1 MRFVTS
7 ALLFCSALLPGALA
21 QNSDSQVAANYEQT
35 GQCAYYFQKQA
46 KKSALSQA
54 CIKYCENNGG
64 HGYSECDLSVYKDI
78 DIMNDLDKSL
88 IETDEDG
95 DLWVPTKCKCENP
108 DVEGITTAILDIVIE
123 ALEQLDNII
132 CAVMVEAFK
141 SILEVGIM
149 FVPGG
154 QAVGALRAVQ
164 GAKSFV
170 ENGLEAADFFD
181 NWVSATLLNIC
192 EEGFS

>member
-1 MRFVTS
+1 MRFITS
-7 ALLFCSALLPGALA
+7 ALFLCSTLLPGAFA
-21 QNSDSQVAANYEQT
+21 QEEDSQVAAHYEQT

-46 KKSALSQA
+46 KKTALSQA

-88 IETDEDG
+88 IQTDDDG
-95 DLWVPTKCKCENP
+95 DLWVPTKCKCENK
-108 DVEGITTAILDIVIE
+108 DVEGITNAILDIVVE

-132 CAVMVEAFK
+132 CAVMVSAFK

-154 QAVGALRAVQ
+154 QVTGAMRAVQ

-170 ENGLEAADFFD
+170 ENGLEAADFFG
-181 NWVSATLLNIC
+181 NWVSSLL
-192 EEGFS
+192 EP